1 MIRGTGVGM
10 KVLTSVLG
18 LVCFDSPI
26 STRNG
31 HSDSLLSL
39 PRSEEEGSGSSEVW
53 KMSAVTHPKMEA
65 AF

>member
-1 MIRGTGVGM
+1 MFM
-10 KVLTSVLG
+10 G
-18 LVCFDSPI
+18 LYV
-26 STRNG
+26 STLPSAPEMG